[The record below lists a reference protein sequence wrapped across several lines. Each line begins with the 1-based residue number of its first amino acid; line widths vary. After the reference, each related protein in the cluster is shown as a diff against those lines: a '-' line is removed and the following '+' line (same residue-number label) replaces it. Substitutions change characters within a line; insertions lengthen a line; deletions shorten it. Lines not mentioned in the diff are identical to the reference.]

1 VVGSGNGHNR
11 WYRQISPSTG
21 FAFPETNFIRFFRL
35 PAGGLHRGPG
45 YAWDKAGSRTGR
57 IESWT
62 TADSGLM
69 PPQRHHPPDPA
80 AEPTSVV
87 RLPVR
92 AVPNAPR
99 SALAGWVGDAVKVKL
114 KAPPV
119 EGKANAELCRFLSE
133 TLGVGRAAV
142 TLAAGETSRHKWVL
156 IRGLSLAEI
165 RARLTG

>member
-1 VVGSGNGHNR
+1 
-11 WYRQISPSTG
+11 
-21 FAFPETNFIRFFRL
+21 L
-35 PAGGLHRGPG
+35 PAGAQDRGPG
-45 YAWDKAGSRTGR
+45 YAWDKSGSRTGR

-69 PPQRHHPPDPA
+69 PPQRHSPPVPA

-99 SALAGWVGDAVKVKL
+99 SALAGWVGEAVKVKL

-133 TLGVGRAAV
+133 TLGVGRGAV
-142 TLAAGETSRHKWVL
+142 TLAAGEASRHKWVL

-165 RARLTG
+165 QARLTG